1 MMVRG
6 GIKRKERLVE
16 MLEVRDRVYNIL
28 EEGLNIRFSEWFNDL
43 YLLRGDKKGE
53 VRRLKGTFY
62 NIKEDGRSGY
72 VENFDEVF
80 NKIKLMIDGIWIK
93 GYKVEF
99 KLKRSYDGCN
109 WGREECCI
117 IKIIWYK
124 DGEKFGR
131 LM

>member
-43 YLLRGDKKGE
+43 YKVKNGE

-62 NIKEDGRSGY
+62 NKVEEGISVIDEDK
-72 VENFDEVF
+72 FDEVF
-80 NKIKLMIDGIWIK
+80 NKIKLMIDGIWIN

-99 KLKRSYDGCN
+99 KLKRRYDGCN

-124 DGEKFGR
+124 DGEKFGYVK
-131 LM
+131 

>member
-1 MMVRG
+1 MVRG
-6 GIKRKERLVE
+6 GIKRKKRLVE

-28 EEGLNIRFSEWFNDL
+28 EECLNIRFIDEYNDL
-43 YLLRGDKKGE
+43 YLLRGDVKGE
-53 VRRLKGTFY
+53 VRRLKGEFY
-62 NIKEDGRSGY
+62 NIKEDGNIGY

-80 NKIKLMIDGIWIK
+80 NKIKLMIDGIWIN

-99 KLKRSYDGCN
+99 KLKRRYDGCN
-109 WGREECCI
+109 WGKERVCI
-117 IKIIWYK
+117 IKINWFK